1 MCDRICQT
9 LVIKKNQDMKN
20 ADIGEVSMI
29 EILVGSSQMFL
40 QNIEKR

>member
-1 MCDRICQT
+1 
-9 LVIKKNQDMKN
+9 MKN

-40 QNIEKR
+40 QNIERR